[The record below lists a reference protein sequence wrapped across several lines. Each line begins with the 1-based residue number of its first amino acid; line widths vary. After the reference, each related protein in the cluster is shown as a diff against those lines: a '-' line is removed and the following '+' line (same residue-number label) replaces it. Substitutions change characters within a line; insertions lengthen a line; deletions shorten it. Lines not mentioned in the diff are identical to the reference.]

1 MDWLT
6 NPENMEMTDSIERA
20 NRKMFEKIRK
30 ASDYLAVFFCE
41 SQNKPQF
48 VISSMISSFVDSDDC
63 KQCPRV
69 LAEIEHIDDEAD
81 GAGIN
86 FVKIDDKLMAKEVG
100 VFALPAIVFYKQN
113 SKEPVIYAGDLYD
126 EEAILNWL
134 LTQKNP
140 GGDVIEDLE
149 GQRLKKL
156 IEESPSIAVYF
167 CKYETLFS

>member
-1 MDWLT
+1 MA
-6 NPENMEMTDSIERA
+6 NSGK
-20 NRKMFEKIRK
+20 NRKCPSLKNF
-30 ASDYLAVFFCE
+30 
-41 SQNKPQF
+41 
-48 VISSMISSFVDSDDC
+48 SFNDKFLKTSDSDDC

-86 FVKIDDKLMAKEVG
+86 FVKIDDRQMAKEVG
-100 VFALPAIVFYKQN
+100 VFALPAIVFYKHT

-126 EEAILNWL
+126 EEAILTWL

-149 GQRLKKL
+149 GQKLKRL
-156 IEESPSIAVYF
+156 IEESPAIAVYF
-167 CKYETLFS
+167 CEWIFF